1 MSQDSGWFELLQ
13 QSTDKGGGMMLT
25 AESLT
30 GSDCSRHFKNTIGV
44 WEVSLAEAKL
54 AAFKSENVQG

>member
-1 MSQDSGWFELLQ
+1 
-13 QSTDKGGGMMLT
+13 MMLT

-54 AAFKSENVQG
+54 AAFKSENVQGRWSSS